1 MGQERPNRKNKQRC
15 RRTPTESQADGRTDW
30 ESGAERISY
39 PRCWYTMKKNSHL
52 GAERFWIELCS
63 MVIEND
69 KRREKVKERIHGQT
83 RFEDKF
89 SNRSPA
95 TVPEMF
101 VGIS

>member
-1 MGQERPNRKNKQRC
+1 
-15 RRTPTESQADGRTDW
+15 
-30 ESGAERISY
+30 
-39 PRCWYTMKKNSHL
+39 
-52 GAERFWIELCS
+52 